1 MRRRID
7 RIDRYALVTRH
18 NPVLNAIGYETP
30 LTMGNPHRL
39 NLARISFAYLENEI
53 KPSDLSRVH
62 QELSLM
68 TAGYPGCPMKLPGF
82 PKNSLWEVEVEN
94 MNPFPY

>member
-39 NLARISFAYLENEI
+39 NLA
-53 KPSDLSRVH
+53 
-62 QELSLM
+62 
-68 TAGYPGCPMKLPGF
+68 
-82 PKNSLWEVEVEN
+82 
-94 MNPFPY
+94 